1 MLMYQNDSIS
11 KKKDE
16 KQVDT
21 ILKTFLKLLIFVDIA
36 LSYSLHTINFTWFRL
51 PPLL

>member
-1 MLMYQNDSIS
+1 MTQFQ

-36 LSYSLHTINFTWFRL
+36 LSYSLHMINFTWFRL